1 MKRRYQKEVST
12 TATNSISNCFIIG
25 IDGSEGSHNAFELV
39 LNDLHRRGL
48 DKMILVHIFSE
59 KDEDSGIQF
68 QNKTIYNKYSEEL
81 KSKLH
86 KDDYEILFEE
96 RNPNENIFEQMNEIA
111 VKKKASLLV
120 LGFRGKN
127 GAKNRPDELSKA
139 ITYLVHKPRIPV
151 LVIKERIVRSD
162 KNDSAYNWLICLE
175 SPDSK
180 SFKALDTMCRF
191 VDTEID
197 TFTAITV
204 RSEISDEEKE
214 VSTRKKFEE
223 KMIDF
228 EIRQHSFKVLEKEG
242 EDDIHETIIKF
253 IKDTEKDSSL
263 AYDFVVCG
271 YNPSKYSFN
280 KEASN
285 TTVDIL
291 KKSDINIFFD
301 H

>member
-1 MKRRYQKEVST
+1 MKRRNQKEVST
-12 TATNSISNCFIIG
+12 TAANSISNCFIIG

-39 LNDLHRRGL
+39 LNDLHKRGL

-59 KDEDSGIQF
+59 KDEDLGIQF

-86 KDDYEILFEE
+86 EDDYEIVFEE
-96 RNPNENIFEQMNEIA
+96 RKQNENIFEQMNEIA
-111 VKKKASLLV
+111 VKRNASIIV

-139 ITYLVHKPRIPV
+139 INYLVHKPRIPV

-162 KNDSAYNWLICLE
+162 KNDSAYNWLICLD

-180 SFKALDTMCRF
+180 SFKALDSMCRF

-204 RSEISDEEKE
+204 KSDKSDGENE
-214 VSTRKKFEE
+214 VSTHKKFEE
-223 KMIDF
+223 KMNNF
-228 EIRQHSFKVLEKEG
+228 QIRQHSFKVLEKEG
-242 EDDIHETIIKF
+242 DDDIHDTILKF
-253 IKDTEKDSSL
+253 IKDTGKDSSL

-280 KEASN
+280 KEVAN

-291 KKSDINIFFD
+291 KKCEINIFFD